1 MKKFTPY
8 VITAIV
14 LAFLAMIVV
23 AANRKMPRKMDERI
37 TLRQKDKIPYGMAAA
52 KTLCSSLFPDA
63 EVSYDSQM
71 PGSWNNISLSG
82 QKQAVILVAGYF
94 NADEYEIRQL
104 MQFVDNGN
112 YVFIIAKVFSTDAEN
127 AFGISYSQK
136 DFSSLFGET
145 EDSLRVRLAKP
156 SFASDSLYV
165 YPGKK
170 FDSWFDT
177 IDTTHTIILGRN
189 DTAVNFIQ
197 LNKGDGAFFIHAAPL
212 AFSNYFILHKN
223 NIHYFEQVMSVIP
236 SDVKK
241 IVWNEYYL
249 TKKNGNNNGDKEP
262 NWLGILFRY
271 PEFKWG
277 LLTVL
282 FGILLLVILG
292 SRRKQRMIPQFA
304 KPRNESLDF
313 VKTMGRLYYDR
324 RDHHNLAKKMAV
336 YFLEH
341 VRSTYKLP
349 TNSLDEHFIENLHF
363 KSGYS
368 KGELNEIVSFVN
380 YLQTNHLVTEFQLTH
395 FHNQLESFYQNT

>member
-1 MKKFTPY
+1 MKKFAPY
-8 VITAIV
+8 IITAVVVGFFAIV
-14 LAFLAMIVV
+14 IV

-37 TLRQKDKIPYGMAAA
+37 TLRQKDKIPYGTAAA
-52 KTLCSSLFPDA
+52 RTLCGSLFPNA
-63 EVSYDSQM
+63 VVSYDDKS
-71 PGSWNNISLSG
+71 PGSWDNISMSG
-82 QKQAVILVAGYF
+82 EKQAVILVAGYF

-127 AFGISYSQK
+127 AFGLSYNQK

-145 EDSLRVRLAKP
+145 EDSLKVRLVKP
-156 SFASDSLYV
+156 SFGSDSLYV

-170 FDSWFDT
+170 FESWFDN
-177 IDTTHTIILGRN
+177 IDTGHTIVLGKN

-197 LNKGDGAFFIHAAPL
+197 MNKGGGSFFIHSAPL

-223 NIHYFEQVMSVIP
+223 NILYFEQAMSVIP
-236 SDVKK
+236 SDVKSV
-241 IVWNEYYL
+241 VWNEYYL
-249 TKKNGNNNGDKEP
+249 VKKANDNGDKEP

-271 PEFKWG
+271 PQFKWG

-282 FGILLLVILG
+282 FGIVLLVILD
-292 SRRKQRMIPQFA
+292 SRRRQRMIPQFS

-313 VKTMGRLYYDR
+313 AKTMGRLYYDR
-324 RDHHNLAKKMAV
+324 RDHHNLAKKIGV

-349 TNSLDEHFIENLHF
+349 THTLDEPFIEALHY

-368 KGELNEIVSFVN
+368 KEELNEIISFIN
-380 YLQTNHLVTEFQLTH
+380 YLQTDHSVTEAQLMH
-395 FHNQLESFYQNT
+395 FHNQLELFYQNT